1 MTKDGNEFYKR
12 LELFLLKENK
22 SFTTNDWAEILA
34 TMVSDLEDKKL
45 IETFVDQLDSKTK
58 DTIKNFFNK

>member
-1 MTKDGNEFYKR
+1 MTKDGNEFYKK
-12 LELFLLKENK
+12 LELFLLKENR

-45 IETFVDQLDSKTK
+45 IETFVDQLDFKTK
-58 DTIKNFFNK
+58 DTIKNFLNK